1 MGYYTTNSLIKV
13 RLKMIEMCN
22 GKHKLTRKRRER
34 LKELL
39 GGRTPESF
47 WYSIKLFYPCR
58 LSFSIFNISI
68 NFSFSFSIN
77 SISSLGVLLSD
88 SSFLFGLTAFI
99 S

>member
-39 GGRTPESF
+39 GGRTPKSF
-47 WYSIKLFYPCR
+47 EVC
-58 LSFSIFNISI
+58 NILPLDKI
-68 NFSFSFSIN
+68 LNFSTVKDERVCSHPI
-77 SISSLGVLLSD
+77 
-88 SSFLFGLTAFI
+88 
-99 S
+99 